1 MSRTWRTFVTAVTLG
16 ALSLGLAACGGDTE
30 SEGGGDSTSSG
41 GGDTTLVLY
50 TPNEQNMLD
59 SLIPTFEEETGI
71 TVETITAGTGE
82 LYQRIGAEA
91 ANPQGDVLF
100 GGGSAQATANEELWE
115 PYVSANDGDMLDL
128 GKNIGG
134 FCTPYQADGSNL
146 LVNTELADGLTI
158 ESYADLLQ
166 PELKGKIAFGD
177 PTDSSSA
184 FAQLTNILEAMGGY
198 ESDEAWD
205 FVAQLIQQLDGKTI
219 GSSSQVGQDTANG
232 EFTVALT
239 YEPLSVNFVESGSP
253 VEIVYPSEGA
263 VFLPAGTQI
272 IKDAKNMAAAQKFV
286 DYITSETA
294 QNIIAN
300 ETSGRPL
307 RDGVESELLTPL
319 SEIDTLIE
327 DGAYVAENREDIA
340 ARYQGLLEEN
350 L

>member
-1 MSRTWRTFVTAVTLG
+1 MITAVTVG
-16 ALSLGLAACGGDTE
+16 ALALGLAGCGGDAE
-30 SEGGGDSTSSG
+30 SG
-41 GGDTTLVLY
+41 GEGESAPAGDMTLVLY

-59 SLIPTFEEETGI
+59 ALIPTFEEETGI

-82 LYQRIGAEA
+82 LYQRISSEA
-91 ANPQGDVLF
+91 ANPQGDVMF
-100 GGGSAQATANEELWE
+100 GGGSAQAVVNEDLWE

-146 LVNTELADGLTI
+146 LVNTELAEGLTI

-184 FAQLTNILEAMGGY
+184 FAQLTNMLEAMGGY
-198 ESDEAWD
+198 ESDEAWA
-205 FVAQLIQQLDGKTI
+205 FVEQLIQQLDGKVI
-219 GSSSQVGQDTANG
+219 GSSSQVAQDTANG

-263 VFLPAGTQI
+263 VFLPAGAEI
-272 IKDAKNMAAAQKFV
+272 IKDAKNMESAQKFI

-294 QNIIAN
+294 QNIIAT

-307 RDGVESELLTPL
+307 RDGVQSELLKPL
-319 SEIDTLIE
+319 NEIDTLTE